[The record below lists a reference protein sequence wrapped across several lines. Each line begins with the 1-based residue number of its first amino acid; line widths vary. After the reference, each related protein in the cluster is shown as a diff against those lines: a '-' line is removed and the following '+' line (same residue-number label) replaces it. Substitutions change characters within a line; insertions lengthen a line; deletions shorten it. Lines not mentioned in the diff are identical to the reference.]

1 MVRARVKLDSR
12 GPVTFHGRGRRLT
25 RGESIIVTN
34 AADIR
39 YFQVQGGFSVA
50 ILEGAMPKAPPVEP
64 PNEDDEGDDDD
75 GLELDED
82 LDADGPADPTYN
94 RGDLNKQTK
103 SQLVGLGAELSVE
116 LTMDMSKSA
125 MVNAIVEAQGS

>member
-1 MVRARVKLDSR
+1 MVRAKVQLDSR
-12 GPVTFHGRGRRLT
+12 GPVTFHGRGRKLA

-34 AADIR
+34 QADIR
-39 YFQVQGGFSVA
+39 YFQTQGGFSVT
-50 ILEGAMPKAPPVEP
+50 ILEGTMPKAPPPEP
-64 PNEDDEGDDDD
+64 EADEDDEDED
-75 GLELDED
+75 LEPDED
-82 LDADGPADPTYN
+82 LDPEGPAEPTYT

-125 MVNAIVEAQGS
+125 MVNAILEAQGG